1 MTRRPLAVASLALC
15 AALAA
20 CASSGP
26 PPDTRVVDLDEMQEL
41 LGSESEPFVIR
52 IPEGSRVPVMIE
64 MTAPFVHSEGGDPAL
79 HAVFDRTVYWYPGT
93 PDRISYDG
101 TTWQAFNEG
110 ADGQLSFGLGKSEK
124 KGVHGNV
131 RVALTPRSS
140 K

>member
-1 MTRRPLAVASLALC
+1 MHARHRTLVA
-15 AALAA
+15 AALACALSA

-26 PPDTRVVDLDEMQEL
+26 PPDARVVELDAMKEL
-41 LGSESEPFVIR
+41 IGNENDPFVIR

-93 PDRISYDG
+93 PDRISFDG
-101 TTWQAFNEG
+101 ETWQAFNDG
-110 ADGQLSFGLGKSEK
+110 AEGQLSFGLGQSDEQ
-124 KGVHGNV
+124 GTHATV
-131 RVALTPRSS
+131 RVALTPRGS